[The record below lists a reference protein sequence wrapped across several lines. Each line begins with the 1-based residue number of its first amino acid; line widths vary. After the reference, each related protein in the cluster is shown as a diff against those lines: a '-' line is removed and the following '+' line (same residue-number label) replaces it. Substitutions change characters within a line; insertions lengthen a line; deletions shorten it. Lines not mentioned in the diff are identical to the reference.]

1 MQLVHNAREIP
12 KRWSAQ
18 AAILAAV
25 VTLQELVPIWES
37 LLPENVFV
45 VVGALIAS
53 ASVFLQALPQR
64 NLKP

>member
-1 MQLVHNAREIP
+1 MQLLYDAREIP

-25 VTLQELVPIWES
+25 VTLQELVPIWEPVM
-37 LLPENVFV
+37 PEGVFTIF
-45 VVGALIAS
+45 GAVIAT
-53 ASVFLQALPQR
+53 ASVFLQALPQK

>member
-1 MQLVHNAREIP
+1 MRFTYDAHEIP

-25 VTLQELVPIWES
+25 VTLQELVPIWE
-37 LLPENVFV
+37 PVMPDHVFTIL
-45 VVGALIAS
+45 GAVIAS